1 MKWLLLGGTGYIG
14 SRLAAYLKSQGHAV
28 RITTR
33 RSRSEVPRWI
43 SADEVLSVNLDA
55 KAELAPALD
64 AIDAVVDLA
73 APDEV
78 VSAQQPL
85 AALKAGAEQTW
96 IVLETLTDRPAGT
109 RPPLLYMSTFHVYGP
124 NIQGNVDE
132 TTTPSPVHPYALG
145 RYLGETIVQ
154 TFRKRK
160 LVNAVCLRLSNA
172 FGAPVSADVPRWSL
186 VFNDLCR
193 QAVSQHKLTLKTA
206 GLQRRNFITL
216 EDTVR
221 AIEFIVQHRSAWPED
236 GVLHVGSSAHWS
248 IQDVAQMVSS
258 HCHRLLGYA
267 PPIESPQTAD
277 LNPPTHFQFS
287 VERLKAMG
295 FQWNNAVDEEI
306 EATLNICRNVDSKTM
321 RPV

>member
-14 SRLAAYLKSQGHAV
+14 SRLAAYLKSQGHGV
-28 RITTR
+28 RVTTR
-33 RSRSEVPRWI
+33 RSRADVPGWVA
-43 SADEVLSVNLDA
+43 ADEVLSVNLRA
-55 KAELAPALD
+55 KAELAPALE

-85 AALKAGAEQTW
+85 AALEAGAEQTW
-96 IVLETLTDRPAGT
+96 MVLEALADRAADA
-109 RPPLLYMSTFHVYGP
+109 RPLFVYMSTFHVYGP
-124 NIQGNVDE
+124 NVQGRVDE
-132 TTTPSPVHPYALG
+132 TTMPSPVHPYALG
-145 RYLGETIVQ
+145 RYLGETVVQ
-154 TFRKRK
+154 SFRKRQ

-193 QAVSQHKLTLKTA
+193 QAVSRQKLTLKTT
-206 GLQRRNFITL
+206 GLQKRNFITL

-221 AIEFIVQHRSAWPED
+221 AIEFIARHRSAWPED

-248 IQDVAQMVSS
+248 IQEAAQMVSS
-258 HCHRLLGYA
+258 RCHRLLGYA
-267 PPIESPQTAD
+267 PPIESPRTAD
-277 LNPPTHFQFS
+277 ANPPVDFHFS
-287 VERLKAMG
+287 VERLEAMG
-295 FQWNNAVDEEI
+295 FQWRNAVDREI
-306 EATLNICRNVDSKTM
+306 EATLNVCRHVDSMTV

>member
-1 MKWLLLGGTGYIG
+1 
-14 SRLAAYLKSQGHAV
+14 
-28 RITTR
+28 
-33 RSRSEVPRWI
+33 VPRWI

-109 RPPLLYMSTFHVYGP
+109 RPLFLYMSTFHVYGP

-267 PPIESPQTAD
+267 PLIESPQTAD
-277 LNPPTHFQFS
+277 LNPPAHFQFS

>member
-14 SRLAAYLKSQGHAV
+14 SRLAAYLKSQGHGV

-109 RPPLLYMSTFHVYGP
+109 RPLFLYMSTFHVYGP

-267 PPIESPQTAD
+267 PLIESPQTAD
-277 LNPPTHFQFS
+277 LNPPAHFQFS

>member
-14 SRLAAYLKSQGHAV
+14 SRLAAYLKSQGHGV

-55 KAELAPALD
+55 KAKLAPALD

-109 RPPLLYMSTFHVYGP
+109 RPLFLYMSTFHVYGP

-267 PPIESPQTAD
+267 PLIESPQTAD
-277 LNPPTHFQFS
+277 LNPPAHFQFS

>member
-14 SRLAAYLKSQGHAV
+14 SRLAAYLKSQGHGV
-28 RITTR
+28 RVTTR
-33 RSRSEVPRWI
+33 RSRSEAPRWI
-43 SADEVLSVNLDA
+43 SADEIVSVNLRA

-85 AALKAGAEQTW
+85 AALEAGAEQTW
-96 IVLETLTDRPAGT
+96 MVLETLTDRAAGK
-109 RPPLLYMSTFHVYGP
+109 RPLFVYMSTFHVYGP
-124 NIQGNVDE
+124 NVQGNVDE

-154 TFRKRK
+154 SFRKRK

-193 QAVSQHKLTLKTA
+193 QAVSQRKLTLKTS
-206 GLQRRNFITL
+206 GLQKRNFITL

-221 AIEFIVQHRSAWPED
+221 AIEFIVQHESAWPED
-236 GVLHVGSSAHWS
+236 GVVHVGSSAHWS
-248 IQDVAQMVSS
+248 IQDVARMVSA
-258 HCHRLLGYA
+258 HTDRLLGYA
-267 PPIESPQTAD
+267 PPIESPQTTGA
-277 LNPPTHFQFS
+277 NPSGDFSFS

-295 FQWNNAVDEEI
+295 FQWNNAVDSEI
-306 EATLNICRNVDSKTM
+306 EATLNVCRHVDSMTI

>member
-1 MKWLLLGGTGYIG
+1 MTWLLLGGTGYIG
-14 SRLAAYLKSQGHAV
+14 GRLAAYLKSRGHGV
-28 RITTR
+28 RVTTR

-43 SADEVLSVNLDA
+43 SADEVVSVNLQA
-55 KAELAPALD
+55 KAELAPAFD

-73 APDEV
+73 APDEL

-85 AALKAGAEQTW
+85 EALKAGAEQTW
-96 IVLETLTDRPAGT
+96 MVLETLTDRAAGR
-109 RPPLLYMSTFHVYGP
+109 RPLFLYMSTFHVYGP
-124 NIQGNVDE
+124 NVHGNVDE
-132 TTTPSPVHPYALG
+132 TTSPSPVHPYALG

-154 TFRKRK
+154 RFRKQK
-160 LVNAVCLRLSNA
+160 LVSALCLRLSNA

-193 QAVSQHKLTLKTA
+193 QAVSQHELTLRTA
-206 GLQRRNFITL
+206 GLQKRNFITL
-216 EDTVR
+216 EDTAR
-221 AIEFIVQHRSAWPED
+221 AIEFIIQHESAWPED

-248 IQDVAQMVSS
+248 IQDVAKMVSS

-267 PPIESPQTAD
+267 PPIKYPQTAD
-277 LNPPTHFQFS
+277 ENPSADFKFS

-295 FQWNNAVDEEI
+295 FQWNNAVDKEI

>member
-14 SRLAAYLKSQGHAV
+14 SRLAAYLKSQGHGV

-109 RPPLLYMSTFHVYGP
+109 RPLFLYMSTFHVYGP

-277 LNPPTHFQFS
+277 LNPPAHFQFS

>member
-1 MKWLLLGGTGYIG
+1 
-14 SRLAAYLKSQGHAV
+14 
-28 RITTR
+28 
-33 RSRSEVPRWI
+33 
-43 SADEVLSVNLDA
+43 
-55 KAELAPALD
+55 
-64 AIDAVVDLA
+64 
-73 APDEV
+73 
-78 VSAQQPL
+78 
-85 AALKAGAEQTW
+85 
-96 IVLETLTDRPAGT
+96 
-109 RPPLLYMSTFHVYGP
+109 
-124 NIQGNVDE
+124 
-132 TTTPSPVHPYALG
+132 
-145 RYLGETIVQ
+145 
-154 TFRKRK
+154 
-160 LVNAVCLRLSNA
+160 
-172 FGAPVSADVPRWSL
+172 
-186 VFNDLCR
+186 
-193 QAVSQHKLTLKTA
+193 LTLKTA

-267 PPIESPQTAD
+267 PLIESPQTAD
-277 LNPPTHFQFS
+277 LNPPAHFQFS